1 MQQAGG
7 PAMRRGTMAVIIA
20 LILTGVVL
28 RVGVMMASKHHYLES
43 GPEYG
48 LHDIH
53 AWVITGTM
61 ILEGRDPYVETYM
74 LGFAPG
80 WSWISAGVVAV
91 AGKLGL
97 GPWGAAVLIK
107 LILIAADVV
116 LILLVMKICMMLGKW
131 PVIPVALLA
140 INPVTV
146 MTTGYQGQFDNI
158 TLIFVALMTILFLK
172 WKQAG
177 GPAVKDRRRSLISG
191 ALIGLST
198 TLKHASGP
206 VFLFLYREFRNWKL
220 WISAVLVALFIFLL
234 SFVPHLSSA
243 GPAEIAHD
251 VFQHERTVGT
261 IWYHITSLLSTGQ
274 IHRLLQQL
282 IWLSI
287 LAFTAFVVNRKRMPI
302 INAITIYYIT
312 IVLFMPN
319 FARHYLVYPLVFGAI
334 AYPLAAGIYSMV
346 VTFFLFTMLRGS
358 GPLMVAELN
367 TPTWILFFALFC
379 WWCLAIM
386 GRNAAGQVT
395 DHGDGPSP
403 PEGTSL
409 LP

>member
-1 MQQAGG
+1 MQQADGR
-7 PAMRRGTMAVIIA
+7 AMRRGTTAIIIA

-28 RVGVMMASKHHYLES
+28 RVGVMMASRHHYLES

-80 WSWISAGVVAV
+80 WSWISAGVVAI

-97 GPWGAAVLIK
+97 GPWGAAVMIK

-116 LILLVMKICMMLGKW
+116 LMLLVVRICRLIGRW

-158 TLIFVALMTILFLK
+158 TLIFVAVMTILFLK

-177 GPAVKDRRRSLISG
+177 GPAVRDRRSSLISG

-206 VFLFLYREFRNWKL
+206 VFLFLAREFRNWKL
-220 WISAVLVALFIFLL
+220 WISAVLVAVFIFLL

-251 VFQHERTVGT
+251 VFQHERVHGTVWSNVAGLFGAP
-261 IWYHITSLLSTGQ
+261 SMN
-274 IHRLLQQL
+274 RFVQQA
-282 IWLSI
+282 IWLAI
-287 LAFTAFVVNRKRMPI
+287 LVTTSAVVYRRKMPI
-302 INAITIYYIT
+302 VNSLALYYVT

-319 FARHYLVYPLVFGAI
+319 FARHYLAYPLLFGSI
-334 AYPLAAGIYSMV
+334 AYPAATMLFSATATV
-346 VTFFLFTMLRGS
+346 FLFTILRGS
-358 GPLMVAELN
+358 GPLMIAELN
-367 TPTWILFFALFC
+367 LGTWPLFIVLFIWWIYIL
-379 WWCLAIM
+379 
-386 GRNAAGQVT
+386 AGPVRS
-395 DHGDGPSP
+395 GG
-403 PEGTSL
+403 L
-409 LP
+409 KLPRTRRQ

>member
-1 MQQAGG
+1 MQQADGR
-7 PAMRRGTMAVIIA
+7 AMRRGTTALIIA

-28 RVGVMMASKHHYLES
+28 RVGVMMASRHHYLES

-80 WSWISAGVVAV
+80 WSWISAGVVAI

-97 GPWGAAVLIK
+97 GPWGAAVMIK

-116 LILLVMKICMMLGKW
+116 LMLLVVRICRLIGRW

-158 TLIFVALMTILFLK
+158 TLIFVAVMTILFLK

-177 GPAVKDRRRSLISG
+177 GPAVRDRRSSLISG

-206 VFLFLYREFRNWKL
+206 VFLFLAREFRNWKL
-220 WISAVLVALFIFLL
+220 WISAVLVAVFIFLL

-251 VFQHERTVGT
+251 VFQHERVHGTVWSNVAGLFGAP
-261 IWYHITSLLSTGQ
+261 SMN
-274 IHRLLQQL
+274 RFVQQA
-282 IWLSI
+282 IWLAI
-287 LAFTAFVVNRKRMPI
+287 LVTTSAVVYRRKMPI
-302 INAITIYYIT
+302 VNSLALYYVT

-319 FARHYLVYPLVFGAI
+319 FARHYLAYPLLFGSI
-334 AYPLAAGIYSMV
+334 AYPAATMLFSATATV
-346 VTFFLFTMLRGS
+346 FLFTILRGS
-358 GPLMVAELN
+358 GPLMIAELN
-367 TPTWILFFALFC
+367 LGTWPLFIVLFIWWIYIL
-379 WWCLAIM
+379 
-386 GRNAAGQVT
+386 AGPVRS
-395 DHGDGPSP
+395 GGMK
-403 PEGTSL
+403 
-409 LP
+409 LPRTRRQ

>member
-251 VFQHERTVGT
+251 VFQHERVQGT
-261 IWYHITSLLSTGQ
+261 LWSNIAILFGASSMNRFVHQ
-274 IHRLLQQL
+274 A
-282 IWLSI
+282 IWLAI
-287 LAFTAFVVNRKRMPI
+287 LVTTAVVVHRRKMPI
-302 INAITIYYIT
+302 VSSLALYYVT

-319 FARHYLVYPLVFGAI
+319 FARHYLAYPLIFGAI
-334 AYPLAAGIYSMV
+334 AYPAATI
-346 VTFFLFTMLRGS
+346 LFSAVASVFIFTILRGS
-358 GPLMVAELN
+358 GPLMVAELQMS
-367 TPTWILFFALFC
+367 TWPLFIVLFAWWLYILVGPAVMSGLDQPRT
-379 WWCLAIM
+379 
-386 GRNAAGQVT
+386 GRR
-395 DHGDGPSP
+395 
-403 PEGTSL
+403 
-409 LP
+409 